1 MPSGD
6 GRGALSTCGRSAI
19 RCVPP
24 GTAQLVSDGP
34 LCLRRPSLSPTGP
47 FVSGGPFGPCSRARS
62 TSRPQARSGAFIP
75 SGSAYVTLIRSIA
88 YAADVHAVPCGRP
101 FVTHSG
107 ACFAEMVSFGTKRTP
122 PCPFG
127 TVPSR
132 HHVKNGCGVRIL
144 RREGMGVCP
153 DGGAGSG
160 VGTGS
165 PTRQHRRAPK
175 LPLSSCRHPRGP
187 RARSPGTP
195 SGSGGSGGPGGPGSP
210 PRARKPRDPRLCD
223 FGSRGPARGASTVSA
238 GRGALK
244 VERRAGG
251 GRCYGSMML
260 NREEAARFTR

>member
-1 MPSGD
+1 MRSQRHPVCAPGDGPACLGRPDLCSTTQLASGD
-6 GRGALSTCGRSAI
+6 APCLGRPHLSPA
-19 RCVPP
+19 
-24 GTAQLVSDGP
+24 AQLVCRPDSLRVPGHDP
-34 LCLRRPSLSPTGP
+34 LRARRPDPGP
-47 FVSGGPFGPCSRARS
+47 
-62 TSRPQARSGAFIP
+62 FIP

-88 YAADVHAVPCGRP
+88 YAADVHPVPCGRP

-132 HHVKNGCGVRIL
+132 HHVKNGCSVRIL

-238 GRGALK
+238 GRGA
-244 VERRAGG
+244 RGAG
-251 GRCYGSMML
+251 R
-260 NREEAARFTR
+260 

>member
-1 MPSGD
+1 MDVGRCPHAVAAPSGVCP
-6 GRGALSTCGRSAI
+6 RG
-19 RCVPP
+19 
-24 GTAQLVSDGP
+24 
-34 LCLRRPSLSPTGP
+34 RPSLSPTGP

-153 DGGAGSG
+153 DGGAGSS

-175 LPLSSCRHPRGP
+175 PPLSSCCHPRGP
-187 RARSPGTP
+187 QARSPGTP
-195 SGSGGSGGPGGPGSP
+195 GGSGGSEGPSGSGSP
-210 PRARKPRDPRLCD
+210 HAPESPGVRGRMTPDPGAPPLGPPPSAR
-223 FGSRGPARGASTVSA
+223 GVSRGPRGA
-238 GRGALK
+238 
-244 VERRAGG
+244 GG
-251 GRCYGSMML
+251 
-260 NREEAARFTR
+260 